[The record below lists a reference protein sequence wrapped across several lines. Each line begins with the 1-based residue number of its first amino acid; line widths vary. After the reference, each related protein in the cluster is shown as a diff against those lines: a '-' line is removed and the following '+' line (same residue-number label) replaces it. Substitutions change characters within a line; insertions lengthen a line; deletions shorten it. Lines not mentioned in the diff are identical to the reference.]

1 MKKVVLATALAG
13 VFLFVRPAHLAPQ
26 NSQAGRVAQLRRE
39 ILANSEQDNARLR
52 RNGYVAEHLNEI
64 RSLVRAEILQG
75 LNNGVATDQVAEG
88 LRSML
93 QDDWK
98 APVSVIHARANGMD
112 LVVAGYC
119 ILHGG
124 AALPGSTTVLEGFRK
139 VSDKYEARAQAGEAL
154 GDSLIR
160 LEELSSPRSDEMWFV
175 AHGQQLQVMQ
185 YAEKISIYSFDG
197 VRFNELWALPS
208 KKQASVQVEKDSVR
222 VTFEDPAREPLMV
235 LTVALTP
242 AGPVEASLLPK
253 N

>member
-1 MKKVVLATALAG
+1 
-13 VFLFVRPAHLAPQ
+13 
-26 NSQAGRVAQLRRE
+26 
-39 ILANSEQDNARLR
+39 
-52 RNGYVAEHLNEI
+52 
-64 RSLVRAEILQG
+64 
-75 LNNGVATDQVAEG
+75 
-88 LRSML
+88 
-93 QDDWK
+93 
-98 APVSVIHARANGMD
+98 MD